1 MPIFP
6 QVDMV
11 PWGLNEMS
19 VTYFDQNTTRIK
31 QNSTLLILSKTLL
44 LWLTSSLMHKFA
56 FNPLGDWLMSDR
68 SVLLSRHA
76 LHSLSQRTTNK
87 YIICL
92 GYKFNNNRIRFPQTE
107 YLRTVFKMHLYD
119 ETFV

>member
-68 SVLLSRHA
+68 SVQVNLPTTKNDKQINKQIY
-76 LHSLSQRTTNK
+76 SLQRAS
-87 YIICL
+87 
-92 GYKFNNNRIRFPQTE
+92 
-107 YLRTVFKMHLYD
+107 VW
-119 ETFV
+119 